1 MSRVAIKG
9 SAYCLAHTPEL
20 GLHYGST
27 PYNAGEG
34 EKEYLASLP
43 GHQQSYDQAKG
54 YAPNQA
60 YIGALSLDELES
72 QPKPMYQNYLTDA
85 PRNGKFGE
93 IMPEDEFLGLIDICD
108 VFDLVWLE
116 KGFTASV
123 REKLQAHP
131 LMTDAILARLEEGHE
146 LSEIEERLAAAD
158 KTQVLPL
165 YCSGRV
171 VGMVRA
177 AHATDDTLF
186 AYVLL
191 ENLACKAGGVL
202 SLLHLLKNAAMKPE
216 DVDFVIECSEEG
228 AGDEGQRAGG
238 NFAKAIAEI
247 AGCVNA
253 SGCDVRGFCA
263 GPVNAMIAGASQVAA
278 GARNNVVIVA
288 GGCIPK
294 LYMNSRDHVKKG
306 MPALEDCLG
315 GFAVL
320 LTPPD
325 GVSPEMRLDA
335 LGKHTVGA
343 GASPQAVTQALV
355 WEPLQKAGLTFAD
368 VDKFGPELHIPEITE
383 PAGAGNVPLSNIKM
397 IAALAVMK
405 KNIEKKD
412 MMTFVKERGVPGF
425 AHTQGHIPAGVPF
438 VGHAVEWIKSDRISR
453 AMIIGKGSLF
463 LARLTNLADGASFLI
478 EKAEPATTAPS
489 SVSKDDIKSL
499 LLEALSELA
508 VSLKK

>member
-27 PYNAGEG
+27 PYTAGEG
-34 EKEYLASLP
+34 EKEYLEALP
-43 GHQQSYDQAKG
+43 QHLQTYEQAKG
-54 YAPNQA
+54 YAPNQT
-60 YIGALSLDELES
+60 YIGAMSIKDLES
-72 QPKPMYQNYLTDA
+72 FPKPMYKNYIADA
-85 PRNGKFGE
+85 PRSGKFGE

-116 KGFTASV
+116 KGFAASV
-123 REKLQAHP
+123 RVKLQAHP
-131 LMTDAILARLEEGHE
+131 LMTEAILKRLEAGHD
-146 LSEIEERLAAAD
+146 LSEIEEHIKGAN

-165 YCSGRV
+165 YYQNKV

-186 AYVLL
+186 AYVIL

-202 SLLHLLKNAAMKPE
+202 SLLHLMKNTGIKADE
-216 DVDFVIECSEEG
+216 IDFLIECSEEG

-238 NFAKAIAEI
+238 NFAKAVAEI
-247 AGCVNA
+247 AGCTNA
-253 SGCDVRGFCA
+253 SGCDVRSFCA
-263 GPVNAMIAGASQVAA
+263 GPVNAMINAGAQVAC
-278 GARNNVVIVA
+278 GARKNCVVVS
-288 GGCIPK
+288 GGCVPK

-306 MPALEDCLG
+306 TPALEDCLG

-320 LTPPD
+320 ITPPD
-325 GVSPEMRLDA
+325 GVSAEMRLDVI
-335 LGKHTVGA
+335 GKHTVGA

-355 WEPLQKAGLTFAD
+355 WTPLQKAGLSFSD
-368 VDKFGPELHIPEITE
+368 VDKFGPELQNPEITE
-383 PAGAGNVPLSNIKM
+383 PAGAGNVPLANIKM

-405 KNIEKKD
+405 KSIERKD
-412 MMTFVKERGVPGF
+412 MMKFVKEKGLPGF
-425 AHTQGHIPAGVPF
+425 AHTQGHIPAGAPF
-438 VGHAVEWIKSDRISR
+438 IGQAAELIKEGKMNR

-478 EKAEPATTAPS
+478 EKPAPVAAPAAS
-489 SVSKDDIKSL
+489 LSKDDIKSV
-499 LLEALSELA
+499 LLEALSEIA
-508 VSLKK
+508 ADLKK